1 MPRTRDQNEAIR
13 DKRRTDILNA
23 AMRLFA
29 NRGYDNVSSDD
40 ITKAAGCSHGL
51 FYHYYKNKEDV
62 LKDLFEQSK
71 AGCKDTIKSIIESNS
86 RAIDALIA
94 LEKSLTSAIMRDQK
108 SAYSIFLAFSV
119 PLSKSFSKSK
129 PDKKFLFFF
138 IDLIERAQ
146 KEGDIVPCDANAVG
160 NAFHFFILG
169 LCYSKTRYKNLD
181 LNYLTDNG
189 SLIHLLQTKK
199 D

>member
-1 MPRTRDQNEAIR
+1 MPRTREQNEAIR
-13 DKRRTDILNA
+13 DKRRTDILTA

-71 AGCKDTIKSIIESNS
+71 AECKDFIKSIIENNS
-86 RAIDALIA
+86 RAIDALVA
-94 LEKSLTSAIMRDQK
+94 LEKSLTALIMKDQK
-108 SAYSIFLAFSV
+108 SAYGIFLAFSV

-129 PDKKFLFFF
+129 PDLKFLYFF

-146 KEGDIVPCDANAVG
+146 KEGDVIPCDANVVG
-160 NAFHFFILG
+160 NAFHFYILG

-181 LNYLTDNG
+181 LNYMTEEG
-189 SLIHLLQTKK
+189 SILNLIKTKRG
-199 D
+199 